1 MRLWSLHPEHLDQ
14 AGLVA
19 CWREA
24 LLAQAVLL
32 RPEGGYSRHPQLE
45 RFRAAPVPLATAGR
59 YLEALADEA
68 DLRGYRFDRGRIRV
82 RRPADG
88 PGGSPT
94 DPPGR
99 PTHPDAVSLLV
110 VTDGQLAHEREHLL
124 AKLDARAPEAAA
136 RLRATSVRPHPS
148 FVVVPGP
155 VAAWE
160 RA

>member
-1 MRLWSLHPEHLDQ
+1 MRLWSLHPQHLDR

-24 LLAQAVLL
+24 LLAQAALL
-32 RPEGGYSRHPQLE
+32 HPDGGYGRHPQLE

-68 DLRGYRFDRGRIRV
+68 DARGYAFDRRRIRV
-82 RRPADG
+82 RRPDALG
-88 PGGSPT
+88 EGT
-94 DPPGR
+94 A
-99 PTHPDAVSLLV
+99 PDAVSLLV
-110 VTDGQLAHEREHLL
+110 VTDGQLAHERAHLL

-136 RLRATSVRPHPS
+136 RLRAAALRPHPS